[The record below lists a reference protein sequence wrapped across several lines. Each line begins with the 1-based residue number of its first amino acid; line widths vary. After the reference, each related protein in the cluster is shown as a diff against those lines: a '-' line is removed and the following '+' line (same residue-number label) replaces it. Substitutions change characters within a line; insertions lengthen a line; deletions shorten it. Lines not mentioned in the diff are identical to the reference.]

1 MERQAVWGC
10 LSWPLK
16 LEEAGQCALTAFCTL
31 AALQTPAVCSHP
43 ACGALWLH
51 PPEAG
56 ALLTL
61 CGDFGSTE

>member
-1 MERQAVWGC
+1 MERC
-10 LSWPLK
+10 LGLPEPAL
-16 LEEAGQCALTAFCTL
+16 EAGGSRAVCSYGLLHARS
-31 AALQTPAVCSHP
+31 LQTPAVCNHP

-61 CGDFGSTE
+61 CGDFGSVK